1 MTNDQFQVLNTKEL
15 EQEVLSP
22 LKGSLSED
30 VGKPT
35 LAKQRGKGRPPK
47 TEVAALKKGAIG
59 QGKRGRPVGTAGRI
73 EEFKARLLA
82 TGGDRIIDKI
92 VSIALDDEHPGQVAA
107 LKMCMDRLLPM
118 SYFDKKDGSSRGNIQ
133 ITISTAN
140 GDNTTINA
148 NDNVVDQEIED
159 VDYRDAD

>member
-1 MTNDQFQVLNTKEL
+1 MNKE
-15 EQEVLSP
+15 EVLTKDEVKD
-22 LKGSLSED
+22 KGFLSTPEGD
-30 VGKPT
+30 VGKPA
-35 LAKQRGKGRPPK
+35 LAKKRGKGRPPK
-47 TEVAALKKGAIG
+47 SEVAALKKGTINN
-59 QGKRGRPVGTAGRI
+59 GKRGRPVGVAGRI

-133 ITISTAN
+133 ITISTA
-140 GDNTTINA
+140 GSDNTTISSE
-148 NDNVVDQEIED
+148 NVIEEQGYED
-159 VDYRDAD
+159 VDYREE

>member
-1 MTNDQFQVLNTKEL
+1 MIKE
-15 EQEVLSP
+15 EVVSVDKLKEEVFLSP
-22 LKGSLSED
+22 PEGD
-30 VGKPT
+30 VGSPP
-35 LAKQRGKGRPPK
+35 LAKKRGKGRPPK
-47 TEVAALKKGAIG
+47 NEVQALKKGAIG
-59 QGKRGRPVGTAGRI
+59 NGKRGRPVGTAGRI

-92 VSIALDDEHPGQVAA
+92 VQIAMDDEHSGQIAA

-140 GDNTTINA
+140 GDNTVIGSSDNTI
-148 NDNVVDQEIED
+148 DQQFED
-159 VDYRDAD
+159 VDYKEED